1 MGQPATRRILLAL
14 ASPDPAAGLLEA
26 IATLV
31 GASQA
36 AELRTLFI
44 EDANLLRLA
53 GLPFARE
60 VGLVSAVDRLLSTEQ
75 VERALR
81 TQASRAERLLAEVFG
96 KSGTPFSFQ
105 VVRGTVLAVAMECA
119 PEADVLVLGDA
130 GAQRLPSPRENGHRA
145 GLPARTPRKRN
156 GGASLLLLLV
166 DDSPAAGRAL
176 QLAAELAQLSAI
188 SVRVVLLADD
198 DATFASLRDWVIVN
212 LPLPA
217 GQLRCDRRL
226 GRDLHGLA
234 HLLSNAHPVALI
246 VPGLPDAGGL
256 RTLLDAWG
264 RGHCFL
270 FLVR

>member
-1 MGQPATRRILLAL
+1 MSQPATRRILLAL
-14 ASPDPAAGLLEA
+14 ASPDPAVGLLEA
-26 IATLV
+26 V
-31 GASQA
+31 GILLGTSQA
-36 AELRTLFI
+36 TELRALFI

-60 VGLVSAVDRLLSTEQ
+60 VGMVSAVERLLSTEQ

-81 TQASRAERLLAEVFG
+81 TQASRAERLLADVFG

-130 GAQRLPSPRENGHRA
+130 GAQRPPVPRGTIPRA
-145 GLPARTPRKRN
+145 GLSARTPRKKN
-156 GGASLLLLLV
+156 GGAPLLLLLA
-166 DDSPAAGRAL
+166 DDSPAASRAL
-176 QLAAELAQLSAI
+176 QLTAELAQLSAVPV
-188 SVRVVLLADD
+188 SFVLLADD
-198 DATFASLRDWVIVN
+198 DETFASLRDWVVAN
-212 LPLPA
+212 LPLPPR
-217 GQLRCDRRL
+217 QIRCERRL

-234 HLLSNAHPVALI
+234 HLLSHAHPVALI
-246 VPGLPDAGGL
+246 APALPDGEGL

-264 RGHCFL
+264 RVNCFL